1 MYIPFVSTVLT
12 AEEPYGEFLRGVQS
26 RRFDADTGVG
36 TIGGMIMAV
45 PLPQG
50 SKLLTVTEAAEVAG
64 CTTGYLRR
72 LLRGKDPRIVGIP
85 AGPRAWLIDA
95 SCLEQFRG
103 QLTSRSRGK
112 RPAPKPRGR
121 GRKGR

>member
-1 MYIPFVSTVLT
+1 MYIPFVSTVVT
-12 AEEPYGEFLRGVQS
+12 AEEPYVEFLRGVQS

-36 TIGGMIMAV
+36 TIGGMIMALT
-45 PLPQG
+45 PKQG
-50 SKLLTVTEAAEVAG
+50 STLVTVTEAAKAID
-64 CTTGYLRR
+64 CTTSYLRR
-72 LLRGKDPRIVGIP
+72 LLRSKDPRLVGERV
-85 AGPRAWLIDA
+85 GPRVWLIDA